1 MWPKTRSAA
10 KTTRLNAEA
19 GPSRRQSSML
29 SPLLEVVSG
38 VQIDM
43 TAEDEMVTKQKN
55 ELVES
60 TSSLKETLEAMKAL
74 KKKIHQ
80 DNVATEKAQQA
91 LKDELATIEAEK
103 TKLAKGKSKPKKGR
117 MHS

>member
-1 MWPKTRSAA
+1 VGGTIESVAGGWPNSWER
-10 KTTRLNAEA
+10 TTI
-19 GPSRRQSSML
+19 
-29 SPLLEVVSG
+29 V
-38 VQIDM
+38 
-43 TAEDEMVTKQKN
+43 VTKQKN